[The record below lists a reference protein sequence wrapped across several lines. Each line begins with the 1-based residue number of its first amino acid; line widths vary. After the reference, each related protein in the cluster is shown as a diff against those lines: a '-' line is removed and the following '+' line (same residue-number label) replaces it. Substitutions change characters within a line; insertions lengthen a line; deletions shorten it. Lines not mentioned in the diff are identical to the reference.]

1 MTSEITNYQCPACTA
16 PLRFDGESGRLQCDF
31 CGSSYSVAEIE
42 ALYAEKDKA
51 AADASEQV
59 RKKAEQTAA
68 DPEDTGWEVDE
79 NLRAYQC
86 PTCGAELITEKTTAA
101 TACPYCGNPSV
112 VPGQLSGALKPEFVL
127 PFKIEKEAAV
137 AALHKHYGK
146 RNFYLPKPFRSDNH
160 IEKVQGVYVPF
171 WLFDATVSGAGQYD
185 GQDSVTHM
193 EGDYEVTRT
202 MHYNVERAGSAEFNG
217 IPVDGSKKMPDNYMD
232 SIEPFDYTQLKPFST
247 AYLPGYLADKYDE
260 DAEKCAGRADQRARA
275 TALNVMSDSVKGYAS
290 CIPFSTAYLPGFLA
304 DRYDVSA
311 EEASPRMETRCKDTL
326 EGLLRRDIDHSVVVP
341 ERFEAKVVKKEAHY
355 ALLPVW
361 MLTTKWR
368 DRTYL
373 FAMNGQTGKFVGEL
387 PTDNGLFW
395 RNLGVLTL
403 IVTLVLRFSG
413 ITRMILSLFG

>member
-1 MTSEITNYQCPACTA
+1 MATEITNYQCPACTA
-16 PLRFDGESGRLQCDF
+16 PLRFDGESGKLVCDF
-31 CGSSYSVAEIE
+31 CASTYTVAEIE

-51 AADASEQV
+51 AVEASQ
-59 RKKAEQTAA
+59 KAEAA
-68 DPEDTGWEVDE
+68 PDTDGWDTDE

-101 TACPYCGNPSV
+101 TSCPYCGNPSV

-127 PFKIEKEAAV
+127 PFKVEKDAV
-137 AALHKHYGK
+137 VQALHKHYGK
-146 RNFYLPKPFRSDNH
+146 RNYYLPRLFRSDNH

-171 WLFDATVSGAGQYD
+171 WLFDAKVSGSGQYD
-185 GQDSVTHM
+185 GQDSVTHR

-202 MHYNVERAGSAEFNG
+202 MHYNVERAGTAEFSQ

-247 AYLPGYLADKYDE
+247 AYLPG
-260 DAEKCAGRADQRARA
+260 
-275 TALNVMSDSVKGYAS
+275 
-290 CIPFSTAYLPGFLA
+290 FLA

-311 EEASPRMETRCKDTL
+311 EEASPRMETRCKETL
-326 EGLLRRDIDHSVVVP
+326 EDCLRRDVDHAVVVP
-341 ERFEAKVVKKEAHY
+341 ECFQAKVDKSEAHY

-368 DRTYL
+368 DKNYL

-395 RNLGVLTL
+395 RNLGILTL
-403 IVTLVLRFSG
+403 ILTLFLRFSG
-413 ITRMILSLFG
+413 ITRFLLGFF

>member
-1 MTSEITNYQCPACTA
+1 MASEITNYQCPACTA
-16 PLRFDGESGRLQCDF
+16 PLRFDGESGKLTCDF
-31 CGSSYSVAEIE
+31 CASTYEVSEIE
-42 ALYAEKDKA
+42 ALYAQKDKA
-51 AADASEQV
+51 AADASEQAQ
-59 RKKAEQTAA
+59 KKAEQTAA
-68 DPEDTGWEVDE
+68 DLEAAGWEIDE

-127 PFKIEKEAAV
+127 PFKIEKEAAM

-146 RNFYLPKPFRSDNH
+146 RNFYLPKLFRSDNQ

-171 WLFDATVSGAGQYD
+171 WLFDATVSGSGSYD
-185 GQDSVTHM
+185 GQDSVTHR

-202 MHYNVERAGSAEFNG
+202 MHYNVERAGTAEFTR

-247 AYLPGYLADKYDE
+247 AYLPG
-260 DAEKCAGRADQRARA
+260 
-275 TALNVMSDSVKGYAS
+275 
-290 CIPFSTAYLPGFLA
+290 FLA

-311 EEASPRMETRCKDTL
+311 EEASPRMETRCENSLDD
-326 EGLLRRDIDHSVVVP
+326 LLRRDIDHSVVVKKN
-341 ERFEAKVVKKEAHY
+341 FSSKVEKKGVHY

-368 DRTYL
+368 DQTYL

-403 IVTLVLRFSG
+403 LLTLILRFSG
-413 ITRMILSLFG
+413 ITRMILSMFG

>member
-1 MTSEITNYQCPACTA
+1 MATEITNYQCPACTA
-16 PLRFDGESGRLQCDF
+16 PLRFDGESGKLVCDF
-31 CGSSYSVAEIE
+31 CASTYTVAEIE

-51 AADASEQV
+51 AVEASQ
-59 RKKAEQTAA
+59 KAEAA
-68 DPEDTGWEVDE
+68 PDTDGWDMDE

-101 TACPYCGNPSV
+101 TSCPYCGNPSV

-127 PFKIEKEAAV
+127 PFKVEKDAV
-137 AALHKHYGK
+137 VQALHKHYGK
-146 RNFYLPKPFRSDNH
+146 RNYYLPRLFRSDNH

-171 WLFDATVSGAGQYD
+171 WLFDAKVSGSGQYD
-185 GQDSVTHM
+185 GQDSVTHR

-202 MHYNVERAGSAEFNG
+202 MHYNVERAGTAEFRQ
-217 IPVDGSKKMPDNYMD
+217 IPVDGSKKMPDDYMD
-232 SIEPFDYTQLKPFST
+232 SIEPFDYTQLK
-247 AYLPGYLADKYDE
+247 
-260 DAEKCAGRADQRARA
+260 
-275 TALNVMSDSVKGYAS
+275 
-290 CIPFSTAYLPGFLA
+290 PFSTAYLPGFLA

-311 EEASPRMETRCKDTL
+311 EEASPRLETRCENSLDD
-326 EGLLRRDIDHSVVVP
+326 LLRRDIPHSVVVKKSFSSRV
-341 ERFEAKVVKKEAHY
+341 EKKEAHY

-368 DRTYL
+368 DHTYL

-403 IVTLVLRFSG
+403 LVTLVLRFSG

>member
-1 MTSEITNYQCPACTA
+1 MASEITNYQCPACTA
-16 PLRFDGESGRLQCDF
+16 PLRFDGESGKLQCDF
-31 CGSSYSVAEIE
+31 CGSSYSVAEVE
-42 ALYAEKDKA
+42 ALYAEKDKVA
-51 AADASEQV
+51 AEASEKAE
-59 RKKAEQTAA
+59 KKAEQTAA
-68 DPEDTGWEVDE
+68 DLETAGWEVDE

-101 TACPYCGNPSV
+101 TSCPYCGNPSV

-146 RNFYLPKPFRSDNH
+146 RNFYLPKLFRSDNH

-171 WLFDATVSGAGQYD
+171 WLFDATVSGSGRYE
-185 GQDSVTHM
+185 GQDSVTLR

-202 MHYNVERAGSAEFNG
+202 MHYKVERGGTAKFDKV
-217 IPVDGSKKMPDNYMD
+217 PVDGSKKMPDNYMD
-232 SIEPFDYTQLKPFST
+232 SLEPFDYTQLK
-247 AYLPGYLADKYDE
+247 
-260 DAEKCAGRADQRARA
+260 
-275 TALNVMSDSVKGYAS
+275 
-290 CIPFSTAYLPGFLA
+290 PFSTAYLPGFLA

-311 EEASPRMETRCKDTL
+311 EDSAPRMEARCKETL
-326 EGLLRRDIDHSVVVP
+326 EDCLRRDINHAVVVP
-341 ERFEAKVVKKEAHY
+341 EGFVGKVEKQEAHY

-368 DRTYL
+368 DKNYL

-395 RNLGVLTL
+395 RNVVVLTL

>member
-68 DPEDTGWEVDE
+68 DLEDTGWEVDE

-247 AYLPGYLADKYDE
+247 AYLPG
-260 DAEKCAGRADQRARA
+260 
-275 TALNVMSDSVKGYAS
+275 
-290 CIPFSTAYLPGFLA
+290 FLA